1 MHCKLM
7 QCIAGRVL
15 IFFHCKQLTI
25 TWDENSFVESNEQRK
40 NHATHSYLKCIIAD
54 LAFIHWKWHF
64 FFRPFHVNSLQPALA
79 SRRHFNTKTLP
90 HTSIFVFL
98 IYCKYLHINR
108 ILTPLSFFFCRQN
121 SFFVVVAIIHSSFI
135 LLRLFVHIQI
145 CLKTSARR
153 FESVQYTVFSPQRTF
168 NSVL

>member
-15 IFFHCKQLTI
+15 IFLHCKQLTI

-108 ILTPLSFFFCRQN
+108 ILTPLSFFFLSSKLFFRRCCHN
-121 SFFVVVAIIHSSFI
+121 SFQFYSLEIVRSHSNMFKNVCKALRISSIHF
-135 LLRLFVHIQI
+135 
-145 CLKTSARR
+145 
-153 FESVQYTVFSPQRTF
+153 FSPQRTF